1 MSNSSKTMTGLAG
14 GEVQQMIATASNSLG
29 VEFLLP
35 LLRLTRQLA
44 VFESYDLSV
53 VLRASEVL
61 SPFQIKLRDELIY
74 AGKAIVRSQVNT
86 GTAVLCE
93 LILDDS
99 GWQSPGAGADASL
112 ENNLSARFAGFV
124 ESWRKFY
131 QVRPEMKL
139 VTADLQSFLTQ
150 LRIWSEQIE
159 LDLRRLN
166 PADKLGA
173 EKKIAEQLGK
183 SVFPFLDEL
192 FDQLERTASRCG
204 EELEPMHAA
213 YVRRQIHPLILC
225 SPFAD
230 RTVHKPLGY
239 AGDYEVVNM
248 ILRDPHEGDSLYA
261 RLLNRWFI
269 KQPPA
274 EAHRNRVKQLT
285 KRLLEETARC
295 QAAGRVARFFNL
307 GCGPAKEIQDFMTDY
322 AVSDHAEFTLLDFN
336 EETVT
341 HGRSV
346 LESVRA
352 RHNRNTALNFQKK
365 SVAQVLKTRDG
376 GATSGSHDMV
386 YCAGLFDY
394 LTDSV
399 CLRLMNVFYDML
411 APGGLL
417 VVTNVDR
424 ANPIRHWLGDVLDWH
439 LIYRDAADM
448 KSLKPERAEVDE
460 ATVCADFTGVNLFLE
475 VRKPLA

>member
-112 ENNLSARFAGFV
+112 ENNLSVRFAGFV

-192 FDQLERTASRCG
+192 FDQLERAASRCG

-285 KRLLEETARC
+285 QRLLEETARC

>member
-1 MSNSSKTMTGLAG
+1 MSNSSNTITGLAG
-14 GEVQQMIATASNSLG
+14 GEVQEMIATASNSLG
-29 VEFLLP
+29 VEFHLP
-35 LLRLTRQLA
+35 LLRVTRQLA

-74 AGKAIVRSQVNT
+74 TGKATVRSQVNT

-93 LILDDS
+93 LTLDDS
-99 GWQSPGAGADASL
+99 GWQAPGAGADASFGGDV
-112 ENNLSARFAGFV
+112 NARFAGFV

-150 LRIWSEQIE
+150 LRIWTEQIE
-159 LDLRRLN
+159 FDLRRSN
-166 PADKLGA
+166 PTDKLGA
-173 EKKIAEQLGK
+173 EKNIAEQLGK

-204 EELEPMHAA
+204 EALEPMHAA

-248 ILRDPHEGDSLYA
+248 ILRDPHEGSSLYA

-274 EAHRNRVKQLT
+274 EAHRNRVQHLT
-285 KRLLEETARC
+285 QRLLEETARC
-295 QAAGRVARFFNL
+295 KALGRSARFYNL
-307 GCGPAKEIQDFMTDY
+307 GCGPAKEIQDFMAGH

-346 LESVRA
+346 LEGVRT
-352 RHNRNTALNFQKK
+352 RSNRSTVLNFQKK

-376 GATSGSHDMV
+376 GATSGLHDMV

-394 LTDSV
+394 LTDPV

-417 VVTNVDR
+417 LVTNVDR

-448 KSLKPERAEVDE
+448 KALKPERAGTDE
-460 ATVCADFTGVNLFLE
+460 ATVCADYTGVNLFLE

>member
-1 MSNSSKTMTGLAG
+1 MSNSSNTMTGLAG
-14 GEVQQMIATASNSLG
+14 GEVQEMIATTSNSLG
-29 VEFLLP
+29 VEFHLP
-35 LLRLTRQLA
+35 LLRVTRQLA

-53 VLRASEVL
+53 VLRTSEVL

-74 AGKAIVRSQVNT
+74 AGKAVVRSQVNT

-93 LILDDS
+93 LTLDES
-99 GWQSPGAGADASL
+99 GWQSPGAGTDASSGSDV
-112 ENNLSARFAGFV
+112 SARFAGFV
-124 ESWRKFY
+124 ESWQKFY
-131 QVRPEMKL
+131 LVRPEMKL

-150 LRIWSEQIE
+150 LRIWTEQIE
-159 LDLRRLN
+159 FDLRRSN

-173 EKKIAEQLGK
+173 EKQIAEQLGK

-248 ILRDPHEGDSLYA
+248 ILRDPHEGSSLYA

-274 EAHRNRVKQLT
+274 EAHRNRVQHLT
-285 KRLLEETARC
+285 QRLLEETARC
-295 QAAGRVARFFNL
+295 RAAGRVARFFNL
-307 GCGPAKEIQDFMTDY
+307 GCGPAKEIQDFMTDH

-352 RHNRNTALNFQKK
+352 RHNRKTGLNFQKK

-376 GATSGSHDMV
+376 GATSGLHDKV

-399 CLRLMNVFYDML
+399 CARLMTVFYDML

-417 VVTNVDR
+417 LVTNVDC
-424 ANPIRHWLGDVLDWH
+424 ANPIRQWLGDVLDWH

-448 KSLKPERAEVDE
+448 KSLKPERAGVDE

>member
-1 MSNSSKTMTGLAG
+1 MSNTNNTMTGAAS
-14 GEVQQMIATASNSLG
+14 GEVQEMIASTRNSLG
-29 VEFLLP
+29 VEFHLP
-35 LLRLTRQLA
+35 LLRVTRQLA
-44 VFESYDLSV
+44 VFESHDLSV
-53 VLRASEVL
+53 VLRTSEVL
-61 SPFQIKLRDELIY
+61 QPFEIKLRDEVIY
-74 AGKAIVRSQVNT
+74 SGKAIVRSQVHT
-86 GTAVLCE
+86 GAAVVCE
-93 LILDDS
+93 LTLEDG
-99 GWQSPGAGADASL
+99 GWQSPGAGADAS
-112 ENNLSARFAGFV
+112 SGRDVGSRFDGFV

-131 QVRPEMKL
+131 QVRPEMKII
-139 VTADLQSFLTQ
+139 TADLQTFLTQ
-150 LRIWSEQIE
+150 LRIWTEQIE
-159 LDLRRLN
+159 FDLRRAN
-166 PADKLGA
+166 PPDKLAA
-173 EKKIAEQLGK
+173 EKDIAEQLGK
-183 SVFPFLDEL
+183 AVFPYLDEL
-192 FDQLERTASRCG
+192 FDQMERTAARCG
-204 EELEPMHAA
+204 EGAEPLHAA

-248 ILRDPHEGDSLYA
+248 ILRDPHEGASLYA

-274 EAHRNRVKQLT
+274 EAHRNRVTHLT
-285 KRLLEETARC
+285 RRLLEETARC
-295 QAAGRVARFFNL
+295 QAAGRTARFFNL
-307 GCGPAKEIQDFMTDY
+307 GCGPAKEIQDFMSDNP
-322 AVSDHAEFTLLDFN
+322 VSDHAEFTLLDFN

-352 RHNRNTALNFQKK
+352 RHNRKTVLNFQKR

-376 GATSGSHDMV
+376 ASAHGSHDMV

-394 LTDSV
+394 LSDTV

-417 VVTNVDR
+417 LVTNVDR

-448 KSLKPERAEVDE
+448 RALKPERAGADE
-460 ATVCADFTGVNLFLE
+460 ASVCADFTGVNLFLE

>member
-1 MSNSSKTMTGLAG
+1 MSSNNNTITGLSG
-14 GEVQQMIATASNSLG
+14 GEVQEMIASTRNSLS
-29 VEFLLP
+29 VEFHLP
-35 LLRLTRQLA
+35 LLRVTRQIA

-53 VLRASEVL
+53 VLRTSEVL
-61 SPFQIKLRDELIY
+61 APFEIKLRDEVIY
-74 AGKAIVRSQVNT
+74 SGKATVRSQVNT
-86 GTAVLCE
+86 GASVVCE
-93 LILDDS
+93 LTLDEI
-99 GWQSPGAGADASL
+99 GWQSPGAGADASFGKDVG
-112 ENNLSARFAGFV
+112 SRTAGFI

-131 QVRPEMKL
+131 QVRPEMKI
-139 VTADLQSFLTQ
+139 VTADLQTFLTQ
-150 LRIWSEQIE
+150 LRIWTEQIE
-159 LDLRRLN
+159 FDLRRSN
-166 PADKLGA
+166 PPDKLA
-173 EKKIAEQLGK
+173 VEKQIAEQLSK
-183 SVFPFLDEL
+183 SVFPYLDEL
-192 FDQLERTASRCG
+192 FDQLERTAARCG
-204 EELEPMHAA
+204 EALEPMHAA

-248 ILRDPHEGDSLYA
+248 ILRDPHEGSSLYA

-274 EAHRNRVKQLT
+274 EAHRNRVTLLT
-285 KRLLEETARC
+285 RRLLEETARC
-295 QAAGRVARFFNL
+295 KASERSAKFFNL
-307 GCGPAKEIQDFMTDY
+307 GCGPAKEIQDFMSEN

-346 LESVRA
+346 LESVRT
-352 RHNRNTALNFQKK
+352 RHNRKTALNFQKK

-376 GATSGSHDMV
+376 GAAGGLHDMV

-394 LTDSV
+394 LTDAI

-417 VVTNVDR
+417 LVTNVDR

-448 KSLKPERAEVDE
+448 RTLKPERASSDE
-460 ATVCADFTGVNLFLE
+460 ASVCADFTGVNLFLE
-475 VRKPLA
+475 VRKPLT

>member
-150 LRIWSEQIE
+150 LRVWSEQIE

-192 FDQLERTASRCG
+192 FDQLERAASRCG

-285 KRLLEETARC
+285 QRLLEETARC